1 MSLKLKGRKVYLSE
15 DYRADGK
22 IMHGVIVD
30 FPIYVKVLLESGN
43 IVNIEESRVH
53 FDLKK
58 KGKGK

>member
-1 MSLKLKGRKVYLSE
+1 MSLRLKGRKVYLKG

-22 IMHGVIVD
+22 IMNGIITD
-30 FPIYVKVLLESGN
+30 DPIYVKVRLESGN
-43 IVNIEESRVH
+43 VATLEEKDIH

>member
-1 MSLKLKGRKVYLSE
+1 MSLKLKGRKVYLKG

-22 IMHGVIVD
+22 VMNGVITD
-30 FPIYVKVLLESGN
+30 DLIYVKVRLESGN
-43 IVNIEESRVH
+43 VATLEEVDVY